1 MGQMDFNHRNSFHC
15 LIAQGST
22 RKFQFHQLAVTTSL
36 THENHLPG
44 RARSVRI
51 HVTMTVR
58 QSIHRV
64 NSTSDTNSGIRNS
77 AYKNISM
84 EELRAQLS
92 VKEELVATVR
102 AKIIDIEVNHN
113 ISSSHCAHPTDIK
126 VSDQTKVEL
135 ERMTNDVRALRAE
148 LAVR

>member
-1 MGQMDFNHRNSFHC
+1 MKTIFLVV
-15 LIAQGST
+15 LILLG
-22 RKFQFHQLAVTTSL
+22 
-36 THENHLPG
+36 
-44 RARSVRI
+44 I

-58 QSIHRV
+58 QSIRRG
-64 NSTSDTNSGIRNS
+64 NPGSDSRNS

-113 ISSSHCAHPTDIK
+113 ISSPHCAHPTDIK
-126 VSDQTKVEL
+126 VSDQAKVEL
-135 ERMTNDVRALRAE
+135 EQMTNDVRALRTE
-148 LAVR
+148 LAMR